1 MGAGASSRVD
11 RAVLGL
17 EVFEHYPYGI
27 LLVDRHGTVLAHNAK
42 AAEMLGDRASEL
54 DAGRQRLACDLVG
67 CGVKGGPLEGICL
80 FERAASLDD
89 PLPEVRVDLPAGA
102 GAPAVWVTAARL
114 RPGSPHVILELR
126 PGAVN
131 DRRKRTEPHWTSG
144 PSLRIAALGRTKV
157 DSAEG
162 DIGGRWLENRP
173 GQLLKFLIAERH
185 RSVYGDEIAEK
196 LWPDVGRGGLQSVRY
211 YVHEL
216 RDRLEPGR
224 RAHDPSS
231 FLLHLGAGYQLDRRH
246 VQIDA
251 DEFERLVDSGLACA
265 RRDDHE
271 RACEQLSAAMALY
284 RGDFLAEEPYA
295 DWAQAERDR
304 LRALGAE
311 ALRVLTPLHE
321 RHGNLPAASAT
332 LERLIEL
339 EPFDVDVHR
348 ELIALALRRGR
359 RTEAVRRYSSLRQ
372 RMLTT
377 FGEDVAFTLA
387 DLTPVD

>member
-1 MGAGASSRVD
+1 
-11 RAVLGL
+11 
-17 EVFEHYPYGI
+17 
-27 LLVDRHGTVLAHNAK
+27 
-42 AAEMLGDRASEL
+42 
-54 DAGRQRLACDLVG
+54 
-67 CGVKGGPLEGICL
+67 
-80 FERAASLDD
+80 
-89 PLPEVRVDLPAGA
+89 
-102 GAPAVWVTAARL
+102 
-114 RPGSPHVILELR
+114 
-126 PGAVN
+126 
-131 DRRKRTEPHWTSG
+131 
-144 PSLRIAALGRTKV
+144 
-157 DSAEG
+157 
-162 DIGGRWLENRP
+162 
-173 GQLLKFLIAERH
+173 
-185 RSVYGDEIAEK
+185 
-196 LWPDVGRGGLQSVRY
+196 
-211 YVHEL
+211 VHEL

-251 DEFERLVDSGLACA
+251 DDFERFVNSGLASA
-265 RRDDHE
+265 RHDDHAP
-271 RACEQLSAAMALY
+271 ACEQLGAAVALY

-311 ALRVLTPLHE
+311 ALRVLAPLHE
-321 RHGNLPAASAT
+321 RYGNLAAAAAD

-348 ELIALALRRGR
+348 DLMALALRRGR
-359 RTEAVRRYSSLRQ
+359 RTEAVRRYNALRQ